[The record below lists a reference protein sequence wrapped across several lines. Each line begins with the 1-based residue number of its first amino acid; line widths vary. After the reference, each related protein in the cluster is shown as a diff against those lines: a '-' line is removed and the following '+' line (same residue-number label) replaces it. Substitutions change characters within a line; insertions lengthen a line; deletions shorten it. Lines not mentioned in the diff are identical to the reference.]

1 MHCTRVIT
9 VPRLLITYCYAL
21 HNSCLW
27 VQDAVKQQVKEQHDK
42 ATADDTVD
50 KLVVWSGTSVG
61 LIKSI
66 EHAEDVINNLVRDT
80 KLILLRNAQLA
91 RPRVLGQ
98 CS

>member
-1 MHCTRVIT
+1 M
-9 VPRLLITYCYAL
+9 
-21 HNSCLW
+21 
-27 VQDAVKQQVKEQHDK
+27 KEQHDK

-50 KLVVWSGTSVG
+50 KLVVWSGTGVG

-91 RPRVLGQ
+91 RPKVLGQ
-98 CS
+98 SS

>member
-1 MHCTRVIT
+1 M
-9 VPRLLITYCYAL
+9 
-21 HNSCLW
+21 
-27 VQDAVKQQVKEQHDK
+27 KEQHDK
-42 ATADDTVD
+42 ATADNTVD

-80 KLILLRNAQLA
+80 KLILQRNAQLA

>member
-1 MHCTRVIT
+1 M
-9 VPRLLITYCYAL
+9 YCYAL
-21 HNSCLW
+21 HNGCLW
-27 VQDAVKQQVKEQHDK
+27 MQDAVKQQGKEQHDK
-42 ATADDTVD
+42 ATADNTVD

-80 KLILLRNAQLA
+80 KLILQRNAQLA
-91 RPRVLGQ
+91 RPKVLGQ